1 MHRLRS
7 RQRKR
12 TCPVIVAT
20 LFLAACGHMPVTSMI
35 KLARVD
41 FSKTDTAQV
50 RAAVKLPRTVKPR
63 PQGVALRISVKL
75 ANGHEEFADFMLRE
89 VSDPKDLLGLRQE
102 LDANSHI
109 FAYRLDENAA
119 ARLAAF
125 RDGLEKKQSAIGG
138 KSGALTI
145 SIRPDACRTSDL
157 SGRALFFTTYLR
169 TAETG
174 EYVPL
179 VRDVDLRTLVPHD
192 DVAAAIA
199 PCQ

>member
-1 MHRLRS
+1 MHRVLS

-12 TCPVIVAT
+12 TCPIIAAT

-41 FSKTDTAQV
+41 FSKADPPHV

-63 PQGVALRISVKL
+63 PQGVALRITVKL
-75 ANGHEEFADFMLRE
+75 ANGHEEFADFILRE
-89 VSDPKDLLGLRQE
+89 VSDPKDLLDLRQE

-109 FAYRLDENAA
+109 FAYRLDEKEA

-125 RDGLEKKQSAIGG
+125 RDGLDKKQAASGG
-138 KSGALTI
+138 KGGALTI
-145 SIRPDACRTSDL
+145 AIRPDACRTSEL

-169 TAETG
+169 TPETRD
-174 EYVPL
+174 YVPL
-179 VRDVDLRTLVPHD
+179 ARDVDLRTLVPRD
-192 DVAAAIA
+192 DVAASIP
-199 PCQ
+199 PCD